1 MIFENLV
8 KDNGESPY
16 ITKIYEYLNKF
27 YHNDTIL
34 VARMWN
40 QSYTIP
46 NDKKFISIIT
56 SAEGHRLIPLD
67 SEKLHP
73 NCLGVFMHYYPKK
86 VDVVEDQ
93 FDPNG
98 FLKIPNTYPLQLG
111 PYNFTG
117 NNNIPI
123 LDRKYS
129 ISFIGQLD
137 PYVRTDFFNALNE
150 NADLIENTKLVFYQ
164 GWNQGLGSEEYGK
177 VMSDTKIA
185 LVPCGS
191 ASLDTFRFYEACQA
205 GCVILTLKQNNYEFM
220 KDSPHIEIP
229 SWKVFKQYV
238 DLLLENPKKLIA
250 LSRQTIDFWNNSL
263 CPEAA
268 AKFMLKKLGVIK

>member
-238 DLLLENPKKLIA
+238 DLLLENPKKLIV